1 MNQETG
7 LSVLN
12 QQAAGSVAI
21 IETASTAAASAAKAE
36 IEAQYVIAYKHPRN
50 IEQARINLLGAC
62 KRPVFAAS
70 AIYRKPVGKKQN
82 PDTGAWEPS
91 YIEGL
96 SIRAAEEAVR
106 AMGNIRIASSTVFE
120 DGETRKKRVTVTDLE
135 SNISYNREITLGKTV
150 EKKAV
155 KDKQGKFG
163 PPAERDVIGQ
173 RLNTYGQTVYIC
185 RATEDELTIK
195 EAALTSKII
204 RTEGLR
210 LVPSDIQE
218 EAKDQCYE
226 TMSKQDAVDPK
237 AAMRKIIDAFASVG
251 VNPDELV
258 KFLKHPLDQINPA
271 ELATLRAMYSAIR
284 EGEATWKQYIEP
296 DQGAEQK
303 PEDQKPKG
311 KLFTKPDPETTTAP
325 AAEPVAEVQTV
336 ASLETACTTL
346 MENVT
351 PTKIKLAYAEVG
363 LNFDDDPPLALQS
376 VETLRK
382 LVKALEA
389 KQKK

>member
-12 QQAAGSVAI
+12 GGPAPVAM

-82 PDTGAWEPS
+82 PDTGAWEQS

-120 DGETRKKRVTVTDLE
+120 DAETRKKRVTVTDLE

-237 AAMRKIIDAFASVG
+237 AAMRKIIDAFAGVG

-258 KFLKHPLDQINPA
+258 KFLKHGLDQINPS
-271 ELATLRAMYSAIR
+271 ELATLRAMFSAIK
-284 EGEATWKQYIEP
+284 EGEATWKQYMDTES
-296 DQGAEQK
+296 GETQK

-311 KLFTKPDPETTTAP
+311 KLFTKPETTNETP
-325 AAEPVAEVQTV
+325 PQAETTEVQTV
-336 ASLETACTTL
+336 ASLETACTII
-346 MENVT
+346 MEKLTATN
-351 PTKIKLAYAEVG
+351 IKFAYAEVG
-363 LNFDDDPPLALQS
+363 LNFDDDPPLALQT
-376 VETLRK
+376 VETLWK
-382 LVKALEA
+382 LLKALESK

>member
-1 MNQETG
+1 MSQETG

-12 QQAAGSVAI
+12 GGPAPVAT
-21 IETASTAAASAAKAE
+21 IETASAAAASAAKAE
-36 IEAQYVIAYKHPRN
+36 IEAQYVMAYQRPRN
-50 IEQARINLLGAC
+50 IEQARVNLLAAC
-62 KRPVFAAS
+62 KRRVFAAS
-70 AIYRKPVGKKQN
+70 AIYRKPVGRKQN
-82 PDTGAWEPS
+82 ADTGEWEQS

-106 AMGNIRIASSTVFE
+106 AMGNIRIASATVFE
-120 DGETRKKRVTVTDLE
+120 DAETRKKRVTVTDLE

-150 EKKAV
+150 EKKAIKG
-155 KDKQGKFG
+155 KDGKFG
-163 PPAERDVIGQ
+163 PPAERDIIGQ

-218 EAKDQCYE
+218 EAKDQCYD

-237 AAMRKIIDAFASVG
+237 AAMRKIIDAFAGVG

-271 ELATLRAMYSAIR
+271 ELAKLRAIFSAIK
-284 EGEATWKQYIEP
+284 EGEATWKQYTDTEN
-296 DQGAEQK
+296 GETQK
-303 PEDQKPKG
+303 PEEVKPKG
-311 KLFTKPDPETTTAP
+311 KLFTKPEPETDTVQQTTSETSQSVDDQITALVDKLTASKVQKAMK
-325 AAEPVAEVQTV
+325 AAG
-336 ASLETACTTL
+336 
-346 MENVT
+346 
-351 PTKIKLAYAEVG
+351 I
-363 LNFDDDPPLALQS
+363 NFDEGEDWTQASDEKKTAVLSL
-376 VETLRK
+376 L
-382 LVKALEA
+382 KAA
-389 KQKK
+389 K